1 LKKIYNGKFHKTKKN
16 KTYLMKFSEIKE
28 LSTAEIVER
37 IDTELNLL
45 SRMKMN
51 HAVSPLDNPNK
62 ISETRKTVARL
73 KTELKVRQLQQQSES
88 KE

>member
-1 LKKIYNGKFHKTKKN
+1 MKT
-16 KTYLMKFSEIKE
+16 SEIKE
-28 LSTAEIVER
+28 LSTAEIEER
-37 IDTELNLL
+37 IDTEQNMLV
-45 SRMKMN
+45 RMKMN

-73 KTELKVRQLQQQSES
+73 KTEIKIRQTQQQSES

>member
-1 LKKIYNGKFHKTKKN
+1 
-16 KTYLMKFSEIKE
+16 MKFSEIKE

>member
-1 LKKIYNGKFHKTKKN
+1 
-16 KTYLMKFSEIKE
+16 MKFSEIKE
-28 LSTAEIVER
+28 LSTAEIEER

-73 KTELKVRQLQQQSES
+73 KTELNVRQLQQQSES
-88 KE
+88 NE